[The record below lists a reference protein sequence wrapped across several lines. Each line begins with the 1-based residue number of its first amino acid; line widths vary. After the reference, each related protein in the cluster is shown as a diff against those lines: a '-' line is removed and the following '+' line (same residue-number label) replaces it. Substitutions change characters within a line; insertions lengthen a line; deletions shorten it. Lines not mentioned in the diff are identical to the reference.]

1 MKLKK
6 YLFLLLAA
14 TLPLMYSCE
23 SGDNDITQN
32 PITDPD
38 SGYSLQ
44 GGIKGLYVLNQGT
57 WGTQNSSLDTY
68 NYSTNQYSLGKVS
81 DVGATGNDMMIYG
94 SKLYI
99 AVNAS
104 NQVKIYNAYTL
115 SLQKEIAIPNCRS
128 LTYNNG
134 KIYVTSY
141 SGALDVTTRKGYV
154 ARIDTATYTT
164 DSCSVGYQPEG
175 MAVYN
180 NKLYVANSGGY
191 RSKLGYD
198 NTVSVI
204 DLSTFKLEKNIKV
217 GINPNKM
224 LISDEGEIFISSL
237 GNYAS
242 THPSKIFVLNPT
254 TEGVDSIN
262 VACGSMSR
270 CGDSIYVCSNYYI
283 YSTEGYTKSYHIINT
298 KTHAVVS
305 NQIITDGTT
314 LTFPAVIKV
323 NPITHD
329 IIIGD
334 ATDNTN
340 AGEIYCFSKAGVLK
354 WKYATGVSP
363 VAMLFTGFTPK

>member
-23 SGDNDITQN
+23 GGDNDITQN

-68 NYSTNQYSLGKVS
+68 NYSTNQYSIGKINN
-81 DVGATGNDMMIYG
+81 VGATGNDMMIYG

-99 AVNAS
+99 AVNMS
-104 NQVKIYNAYTL
+104 NQVKIYDAHTL
-115 SLQKEIAIPNCRS
+115 SFQKEIAIPECRS
-128 LTYNNG
+128 LTYNDG
-134 KIYVTSY
+134 KVYVTSY
-141 SGALDVTTRKGYV
+141 SGAIDISTRKGYV
-154 ARIDTATYTT
+154 ARIDTATYAT
-164 DSCSVGYQPEG
+164 DSCSVGYQPEQ

-198 NTVSVI
+198 NTVSII

-224 LISDEGEIFISSL
+224 LISNEGEIFIASL
-237 GNYAS
+237 GNYTSA
-242 THPSKIFVLNPT
+242 HPSKIFVLNPT
-254 TEGVDSIN
+254 TENVDSISAN
-262 VACGSMSR
+262 CGCMSR
-270 CGDSIYVCSNYYI
+270 CGDSIYVCSNDYD
-283 YSTEGYTKSYHIINT
+283 YTTWVSSPSYHIINT
-298 KTHAVVS
+298 KTHTVVA
-305 NQIITDGTT
+305 NKIITDGTT
-314 LTFPAVIKV
+314 LTYPSMIKV
-323 NPITHD
+323 NSITHD

-334 ATDNTN
+334 AYGNVN
-340 AGEIYCFSKAGVLK
+340 SGEIYCFSKAGVLK

-363 VAMLFTGFTPK
+363 IAMLFTGFTPK